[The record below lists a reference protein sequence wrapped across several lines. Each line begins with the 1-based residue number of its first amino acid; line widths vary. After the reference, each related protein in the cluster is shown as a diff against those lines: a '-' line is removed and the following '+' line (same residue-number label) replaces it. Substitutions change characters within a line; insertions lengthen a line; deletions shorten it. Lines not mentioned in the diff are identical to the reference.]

1 MQNWPKDITKKS
13 KCSSVGYINP
23 INEIMSQTQ
32 EIQVLITLEVDTS
45 LSKEQIKQHFLEME
59 KLYTENVLIS
69 KSLAIEIKEESEIY
83 GNF

>member
-1 MQNWPKDITKKS
+1 
-13 KCSSVGYINP
+13 
-23 INEIMSQTQ
+23 MSQTQ

-59 KLYTENVLIS
+59 KLHTKNVLIS

-83 GNF
+83 CNT